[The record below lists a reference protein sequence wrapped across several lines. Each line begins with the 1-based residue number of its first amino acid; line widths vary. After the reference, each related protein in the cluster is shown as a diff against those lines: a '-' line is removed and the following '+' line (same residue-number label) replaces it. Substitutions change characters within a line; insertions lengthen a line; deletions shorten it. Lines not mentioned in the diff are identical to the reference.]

1 MQVNSN
7 GVPQLA
13 GGHAATQQTEAR
25 SQALPVSDNLIWKTH
40 TLHTAVTALP
50 HSNGAVRH
58 GSGKQRAAD
67 QALQSS
73 AVHQPS
79 AMQNLAAEA
88 PLGKAVNGNVSRL
101 IASRP
106 APRKQDA
113 LASQNMP
120 EQPQHSY
127 HRAKDRP
134 GDEGE
139 KPLSDLLHAT
149 SRHSSRDS
157 SKERRHSE
165 DHVKDNPSHR
175 HAASSD
181 RHNRSHRP
189 ERYPDRHESL
199 GDRHSREIDKYGSKS
214 SSRHMDKHKQ
224 PASSHGD
231 RHRNDAHAR
240 EHQKLRPD
248 KGSAISDRQLGRSKE
263 HHQNAH
269 ESRLGESKRHRSRSP
284 HIARHYVKR

>member
-1 MQVNSN
+1 M
-7 GVPQLA
+7 PQLT
-13 GGHAATQQTEAR
+13 GGHAAAQQTQAR

-50 HSNGAVRH
+50 HSNGTVQH
-58 GSGKQRAAD
+58 GSRKQRAAD

-73 AVHQPS
+73 AVLQPS

-88 PLGKAVNGNVSRL
+88 PLGKAVNGTVSRL
-101 IASRP
+101 ITPSP
-106 APRKQDA
+106 AARKEDA
-113 LASQNMP
+113 LASQDMP
-120 EQPQHSY
+120 EQSQHSY

-139 KPLSDLLHAT
+139 KPLSNLLHAT
-149 SRHSSRDS
+149 TRHSSRDS
-157 SKERRHSE
+157 SKERKHSE
-165 DHVKDNPSHR
+165 DHMKDNLSHR

-189 ERYPDRHESL
+189 ERYTDRHESL
-199 GDRHSREIDKYGSKS
+199 GDRHSRESDNYGSKY
-214 SSRHMDKHKQ
+214 SSRDKHKQ

-231 RHRNDAHAR
+231 RHRRVEHAR
-240 EHQKLRPD
+240 EHQKLHAE
-248 KGSAISDRQLGRSKE
+248 KGSTMSDRQRGRREE

-284 HIARHYVKR
+284 HTDRRNVKR

>member
-13 GGHAATQQTEAR
+13 GGHAAAQHTDAR
-25 SQALPVSDNLIWKTH
+25 SQALPVSDSLIWKTH
-40 TLHTAVTALP
+40 TLHTAITALP
-50 HSNGAVRH
+50 HSNGAVQH
-58 GSGKQRAAD
+58 GSRKQRAAD

-73 AVHQPS
+73 AVHQPA

-88 PLGKAVNGNVSRL
+88 PLGKAVNRNVSRL
-101 IASRP
+101 SAPSP
-106 APRKQDA
+106 AARKEDA
-113 LASQNMP
+113 LASQDVP
-120 EQPQHSY
+120 EQPQHSH

-139 KPLSDLLHAT
+139 KPLSNLLHAT

-157 SKERRHSE
+157 SKERKHSE
-165 DHVKDNPSHR
+165 DYVKDNHSHR

-181 RHNRSHRP
+181 RHNRSHKP
-189 ERYPDRHESL
+189 ERYTDWHESL
-199 GDRHSREIDKYGSKS
+199 GDRHSRESDNYGSKS
-214 SSRHMDKHKQ
+214 SSRHRDKHKQ

-231 RHRNDAHAR
+231 RHRRVVHAR
-240 EHQKLRPD
+240 EHQKLLAE
-248 KGSAISDRQLGRSKE
+248 KGSTVSNRQLGRREE

-284 HIARHYVKR
+284 HTDRRYVKR